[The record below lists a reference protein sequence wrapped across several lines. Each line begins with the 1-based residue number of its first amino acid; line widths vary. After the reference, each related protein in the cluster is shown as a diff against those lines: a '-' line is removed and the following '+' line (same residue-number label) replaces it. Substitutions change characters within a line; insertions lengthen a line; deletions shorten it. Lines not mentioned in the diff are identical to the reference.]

1 MKIFTIISNSPAEQK
16 PLLIDQ
22 HRKQMMAIEAEI
34 KRQDSYIVKQAAK
47 IKEAQ
52 IKTVALDGLGIKLG

>member
-1 MKIFTIISNSPAEQK
+1 
-16 PLLIDQ
+16 
-22 HRKQMMAIEAEI
+22 MMAIEAEI